1 MKVQSVSQ
9 WLLNVALNVWKV
21 NSGQRVALQTSSG
34 YSALKLP
41 TLAGGNDIYILF
53 FQVEKNKMSRV
64 YFADVYKEYEV
75 LHRYV
80 TRLTEKYKNTLQED
94 KFSNLPSTENG
105 EEPEAEKKKL
115 LKVRCKLVGST
126 KFYHGFGC
134 CCFDNHVESWRT
146 FFLQTCNV

>member
-1 MKVQSVSQ
+1 
-9 WLLNVALNVWKV
+9 
-21 NSGQRVALQTSSG
+21 
-34 YSALKLP
+34 
-41 TLAGGNDIYILF
+41 
-53 FQVEKNKMSRV
+53 MSRV

-115 LKVRCKLVGST
+115 LKVRCKLVGSA
-126 KFYHGFGC
+126 KFYHDFGC
-134 CCFDNHVESWRT
+134 CCFDNHVESWIP
-146 FFLQTCNV
+146 FFCKRVMFKVMVNKSMWFRRITNVLSKLLLPSLFQLFVQCIIVHIQKRIFFSKNKPSYF